1 MPVKTIFTCQS
12 CGYQSPKWLGRC
24 PDCSQWNSLIEEN
37 FSDVSA
43 PKKTITADLITQQ
56 APKKLSEIKSED
68 YLRTST
74 NIGEL
79 DRVLGGGLVKGSVVL
94 IGGEPGIGK
103 STLMLQASG
112 IISKTEK
119 VLYVSGE
126 ESINQIKLR
135 AERLGISSDN
145 LYLLNETS
153 LDAIADYI
161 KRLRPYLVVID
172 SIQIISN
179 PLFSQSAGTV
189 TQIKECTAALT
200 AIAKSIGVSVFIIG
214 HITKEGFIAG
224 PKILEHIVDSVIYF
238 EGERD
243 SSFRILRAMKN
254 RFGPTDEIGIFSMG
268 SNGLAEI
275 KDPSGIFISN
285 IKEKSVRGTTVM
297 AAIEGTR
304 PLLVEIQALVSPSN
318 FGMARQRAMGFDL
331 NRAVL
336 LIAVLEKNLGLK
348 LSNYDVFLNVVG
360 GVRVNEPA
368 GDLAASIAIISSF
381 KDKPV
386 RQDTVI
392 IGEVGLTSEVRSIFQ
407 IQSRVNEAYRLRFK
421 RCILPKQDIKNL
433 KGDSKIELI
442 GVDNLQE
449 AVEYSLA

>member
-1 MPVKTIFTCQS
+1 
-12 CGYQSPKWLGRC
+12 
-24 PDCSQWNSLIEEN
+24 
-37 FSDVSA
+37 
-43 PKKTITADLITQQ
+43 
-56 APKKLSEIKSED
+56 
-68 YLRTST
+68 
-74 NIGEL
+74 
-79 DRVLGGGLVKGSVVL
+79 
-94 IGGEPGIGK
+94 
-103 STLMLQASG
+103 
-112 IISKTEK
+112 
-119 VLYVSGE
+119 
-126 ESINQIKLR
+126 
-135 AERLGISSDN
+135 
-145 LYLLNETS
+145 
-153 LDAIADYI
+153 
-161 KRLRPYLVVID
+161 
-172 SIQIISN
+172 
-179 PLFSQSAGTV
+179 
-189 TQIKECTAALT
+189 
-200 AIAKSIGVSVFIIG
+200 
-214 HITKEGFIAG
+214 
-224 PKILEHIVDSVIYF
+224 
-238 EGERD
+238 
-243 SSFRILRAMKN
+243 
-254 RFGPTDEIGIFSMG
+254 
-268 SNGLAEI
+268 
-275 KDPSGIFISN
+275 
-285 IKEKSVRGTTVM
+285 M